1 MRRLRLFDP
10 AAVEAEVDRIRSLGI
25 AALRARWRLMFGG
38 SPPAG
43 LSKDIIK
50 RLMAYRIQ
58 EDAFGGLDRETKRL
72 LGRLAR
78 GGKARVE
85 FNRRLKPGAILV
97 REYQGTRHTVTVVPN
112 GFSWQGET
120 YTSLSTIARAI
131 TGTAWN
137 GPRFFG
143 LREAGQKQVDGS
155 AMPSVPFN
163 PSPPRIPTRGRID
176 RGPTFEEALA
186 LRDLHAQVDRA

>member
-1 MRRLRLFDP
+1 MSPRSFE
-10 AAVEAEVDRIRSLGI
+10 AAAAEAEVDRIWSLGI

-38 SPPAG
+38 PPPAG
-43 LSKDIIK
+43 LTKDIIK

-58 EDAFGGLDRETKRL
+58 EDAFGGLDRETKKL
-72 LGRLAR
+72 LDRLAR

-85 FNRRLKPGAILV
+85 LNRRLKPGAVLV
-97 REYQGTRHTVTVVPN
+97 REYQGTRHTVTVVPE
-112 GFSWQGET
+112 GFSWEGVT

-143 LREAGQKQVDGS
+143 LREAGRMQALSS
-155 AMPSVPFN
+155 APKPK
-163 PSPPRIPTRGRID
+163 PHRGRRPSI
-176 RGPTFEEALA
+176 RPRPESQP
-186 LRDLHAQVDRA
+186 HAG